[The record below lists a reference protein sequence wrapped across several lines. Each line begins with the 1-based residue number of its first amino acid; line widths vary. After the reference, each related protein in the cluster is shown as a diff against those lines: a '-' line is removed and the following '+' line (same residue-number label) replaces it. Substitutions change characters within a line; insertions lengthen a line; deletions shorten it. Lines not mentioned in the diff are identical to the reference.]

1 MNPMNI
7 LVLSHH
13 SPLPENHGFAQR
25 VLSQARALARRGHTV
40 SIVAPASD
48 RGLKA
53 VKRTVPF
60 PELETLELVEVPVK
74 ERMARPVRSLVERFF
89 PWQDSPAI
97 LKEALKVRLS
107 MKPDI
112 VQLERPF
119 LLSTARML
127 KKLGTPLVLVEHL
140 VEQDA
145 AVDLKARGEYS
156 DGQVRAT
163 VATERTAVEL
173 ADLTLAVS
181 REDARVLE
189 DYYGGGIGGLRPTI
203 EVAPNGVECDA
214 YKDVAPYKFP
224 KPAVLFLGS
233 GFHYPNRD
241 AMWRLA
247 NQIIPEVQK
256 HYRTMDFVFMGPNP
270 PDWLKSRQNVRV
282 LGDVQDIRPYVLGAS
297 VCVAPLRLGTGTPI
311 KMLEYMAAGKAMV
324 ASPHASRTFHLR
336 DGEHAL
342 VRSSVADFAEAIVKL
357 TRDEALARSLGR
369 AAYALCRE
377 QYDWSVLVKDIERK
391 YERFLA

>member
-40 SIVAPASD
+40 AIVAPASD

-156 DGQVRAT
+156 
-163 VATERTAVEL
+163 
-173 ADLTLAVS
+173 
-181 REDARVLE
+181 
-189 DYYGGGIGGLRPTI
+189 GGGIGGLRPTI

-214 YKDVAPYKFP
+214 YKDVAHYKFP

-233 GFHYPNRD
+233 GFHYPN
-241 AMWRLA
+241 
-247 NQIIPEVQK
+247 
-256 HYRTMDFVFMGPNP
+256 
-270 PDWLKSRQNVRV
+270 
-282 LGDVQDIRPYVLGAS
+282 
-297 VCVAPLRLGTGTPI
+297 
-311 KMLEYMAAGKAMV
+311 
-324 ASPHASRTFHLR
+324 
-336 DGEHAL
+336 
-342 VRSSVADFAEAIVKL
+342 
-357 TRDEALARSLGR
+357 
-369 AAYALCRE
+369 
-377 QYDWSVLVKDIERK
+377 
-391 YERFLA
+391 